1 MSETLSVLYVE
12 DEPDIRE
19 VVALALSLDPAMRLT
34 LADSGPDA
42 LNKAAV
48 QAFDVILMD
57 MMMPGMDG
65 AETLRQLANRLGER
79 LPPVI
84 FVTAR
89 AQSREVESFRA
100 QGALDV
106 IIKPFDAMTLAAEV
120 RAILARQGRG

>member
-1 MSETLSVLYVE
+1 MTGPLSVLYVE

-19 VVALALSLDPAMRLT
+19 IVALALSLDPDMRLT
-34 LADSGPDA
+34 LANGGPQA
-42 LNKAAV
+42 LERVEADT
-48 QAFDVILMD
+48 FDVILLD

-65 AETLRQLANRLGER
+65 AQTLSRLSERLGTAC
-79 LPPVI
+79 PPVI

-89 AQSREVESFRA
+89 AQAREVEWFRS
-100 QGALDV
+100 QGAIDV